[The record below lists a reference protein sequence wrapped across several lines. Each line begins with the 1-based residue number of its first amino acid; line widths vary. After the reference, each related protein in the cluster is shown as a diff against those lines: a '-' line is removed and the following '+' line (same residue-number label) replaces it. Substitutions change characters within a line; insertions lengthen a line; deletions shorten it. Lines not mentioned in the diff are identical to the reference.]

1 MLKLFAKALLC
12 AKLQHYLHL
21 TSRWI
26 RIFSRHTTWLFPCH
40 KVRRSCKIRKI
51 KELQKQRALPFLS
64 ATSSAVT
71 QPSRPNFPSSV
82 TTRSTIRR
90 RNWSVDSARR
100 ASAYL
105 SIRKSMSTRTR
116 AKNHLFA
123 PCVPHVSVK
132 EASWATTGKFV
143 RTVQSFQCSNS
154 TSSCSPSSRRSRLLR
169 CKA

>member
-1 MLKLFAKALLC
+1 MSFPRHRNNPKQNNTLHVIEEIAQLNEDFRTPNAPKKNKHHTYELWTTTVSAGTNPVLKLFAKALLC

-90 RNWSVDSARR
+90 RN
-100 ASAYL
+100 
-105 SIRKSMSTRTR
+105 
-116 AKNHLFA
+116 
-123 PCVPHVSVK
+123 
-132 EASWATTGKFV
+132 
-143 RTVQSFQCSNS
+143 
-154 TSSCSPSSRRSRLLR
+154 
-169 CKA
+169 